1 MKKIK
6 KLTPE
11 ILKELQRIQNS
22 IPKELTDA
30 LVIRVK
36 PAQEVLDV
44 YKKALLDPDVK
55 EETKRKIQ
63 LILDSEMLDKE
74 EDRVDPKVEA
84 KINLFI
90 EEEIAKAVKR
100 GVLPKGKKFRNLKD
114 KIKKEKL

>member
-1 MKKIK
+1 MS
-6 KLTPE
+6 PE

-22 IPKELTDA
+22 IPKDLTDK
-30 LVIRVK
+30 LIVRVK

-55 EETKRKIQ
+55 EDTKRKIQ
-63 LILDSEMLDKE
+63 LILDSGMLEKE
-74 EDRVDPKVEA
+74 EDMVDKSVEA
-84 KINLFI
+84 KINAFI
-90 EEEIAKAVKR
+90 DSEIEKAVKR